1 MNEEDAAKEDQNTE
15 LGSVR
20 PPGMAPSAD
29 YSGLARNLDAGTAS
43 ISLDAANDVDPDNA
57 AAINNTAKKLGAS
70 PKLVESSYDS
80 ALKELKRREQE
91 EALRGRPRTQ
101 KYLTDPDKARLA
113 SDDVSI
119 LGEIENTFTYGPQAP
134 ASGFIKYSGSVPSGI
149 ARLRESYRK
158 FELEQLG
165 DIRGDSWREF
175 SKSLDQFFGD
185 LGDDLKK
192 FGASIE
198 VPADKKNYVLDV
210 LEVGGQM
217 AGQALPLAIPLVGPA
232 LGTSL
237 MVVAGADETGEI
249 LDKTPG
255 GSDTDRFLALALGG
269 ATTGVLEK
277 IGIDKLIDGIG
288 VGKNIKNRFTRFLVN
303 RTLGGAAIEVT
314 EETAEAAL
322 RDGIVK
328 LLVDPKREIL
338 EDFTA
343 YEASV
348 AGGAGGLFRSV
359 LGIRRAR
366 STGDDLRDQIDK
378 ARQSKL
384 LGRDPEAFEEFY
396 QSLVDGTESD
406 EVRVSVEGLV
416 NELNQT
422 GGDPVE
428 FLTTLGVDLAEAQKA
443 LDNGGDVSVNRGKF
457 VTEIAATEG
466 RDDILR
472 HVRSDDGAMTVAEAE
487 VESAAIQERVAEA
500 VAQFNETGEM
510 PAAPTPEI
518 ATQAEEIGARIA
530 EQIDASG
537 KYTRQGSKAI
547 GSVYEAL
554 FRTIAS
560 DYAAEGKEFDLEGI
574 AAELGVDVRAV
585 PFADRASPVTGDE
598 TLGGPQREPFDQETS
613 GFPLAVGEDRQ
624 FPVEGAINSMTPDEF
639 LDRAPPLEIDE
650 EARETI
656 DALKAHIQSGGRLD
670 ALIADTRTDEEKAA
684 GVNRGR
690 EDGRHR
696 AMAAKELGIDS
707 VPVITPG
714 TPQPAEQSGFDDYR
728 AQVDPGGRTIPAE
741 DRPNL
746 RMGDMYGMLPQDAE
760 VVSEL
765 DDGITI
771 YRGPNGDYYATALNP
786 DLGEQD
792 VVGYIQG
799 GDNGTELAVVQEMQG
814 RGIGSELQYLFRS
827 ENPFAPTGGL
837 TEAGARRL
845 EGTYNRLYDEGV
857 ITPEEL
863 DLQQTARE
871 FDVSPEVLRAELD
884 AAGGDITQ
892 TPRFKAWF
900 GDSKI
905 VDADGNPTVVYHGTQ
920 YDIEAFNVRGWS
932 SQLPSTPE
940 RDEYMASF
948 GPAGMYFSADPLFA
962 RTYAGTTDFRK
973 AALGDAGPVM
983 YPVYLSLQNPKIIKD
998 LTFWE
1003 EMRARIKDAR
1013 DGLDAIR
1020 KGISE
1025 RETRLRAST
1034 AYLSVPDI
1042 KKLEAEG
1049 YDGII
1054 NEKANEIIVFRP
1066 EQIKSQMNRGAFD
1079 PTDPNILKQAGR
1091 DLLTDANKEKAVRA
1105 ANELGELAADLDAPA
1120 LRDEA
1125 LTDNGLMYVY
1135 DGELQPI
1142 GISDVDKRVSDPS
1155 ALADGSIL
1163 EISDIT
1169 DWSDIVTL
1177 GRAIDLAPSD
1187 FSSFVFTPDD
1197 FKIEV
1202 YDTGEGFAGNLEIDY
1217 NAIEDRVRQQAVQDN
1232 KVDTIEDALNHPSHM
1247 VRGAAFASILD
1258 DLGVEYSEDGSE
1270 TASRYFYVSLPAESE
1285 FEQIKVRFADHIRQ
1299 SGLHLAADFNVADGG
1314 YDTAMQALDRIVAGN
1329 NLGTVFQG
1337 GTQDFQK
1344 FIEGSKVVDKNG
1356 APLRVFRGEHGEVT
1370 GSVTTLLPSITF
1382 TDQPAEASLY
1392 AQDPN
1397 QYGLD
1402 PEAPRVSPAYL
1413 SIKNPI
1419 MNDPYDPFINYSAL
1433 IDALGL
1439 EKTIEIARRNNLRH
1453 DVRESQ
1459 AWEDNFYGDYD
1470 SLQDLLRRDPERL
1483 GELYTFAY
1491 MVLDDPGA
1499 VEALTEA
1506 GYDGAIHGGFGDTV
1520 SADPDTPASVEYRV
1534 FDESQIRSAV
1544 APDELF
1550 QRDEGLQDDGGH
1562 AFRIST
1568 RLPTTMRAEEDPV
1581 AENLKVDLEA
1591 MRFKPAAFKHNME
1604 LVKKYPGFS
1613 TRSRNPDKIAEEF
1626 LEFTTNNLLWLFD
1639 SVPPETRE
1647 RSKLWYDGARAMS
1660 ERIAEDH
1667 GIPVQSVAA
1676 VMAALSPQKDWYQNA
1691 SLGERLI
1698 DIHQK
1703 FTQGN
1708 AIAFMPDNK
1717 MKATSRRIFG
1727 KDKYKKQRLAV
1738 MKSTYADLTEAGDR
1752 AMWLRIYD
1760 ETYNPRGFRVL
1771 SPEGNF
1777 VGEPSG
1783 NVAWGSLVEITKAV
1797 RALEDPSLENLT
1809 AIMGAKHKVR
1819 NFYNNILAPNAPDGD
1834 VTIDTHAVAA
1844 ALIRGLSG
1852 GSAEVHH
1859 NFGSSPGKDK
1869 QPKGWQAA
1877 KNINDNGAQGTYG
1890 IYAEAY
1896 RRAAKQRGV
1905 SPRELQSITWEAAR
1919 GLFTAKFKQNAKN
1932 VAAIDAI
1939 WYDYQRGKIDLD
1951 EARNRILERADGIN
1965 QPDWVDQRDT
1975 DNAEIGDTSYAG
1987 ELARLRVSR
1996 RDPGRLGTR
2005 DGDPGGTGELFQGDD
2020 GGGGVARLYSAARR
2034 ATQSLKQEK
2043 ATAQQW
2049 LSHFKKSGVKD
2060 DEITWIVGLEEFLN
2074 SQKGAISRDD
2084 VRAFVDQNGI
2094 QVRETV
2100 LNTKPPPVREW
2111 ATEVAIPVA
2120 ERYLV
2125 DENYTLE
2132 AGEAGTN
2139 IFLDDF
2145 LVREGL
2151 TDAEVVEY
2159 AESLDFDIGIPPGQP
2174 RKKGPQ
2180 FTQYSMDGDR
2190 ENDQEF
2196 YLNLPAK
2203 LSTGNAT
2210 VKDWTQPYAHRIGE
2224 TLSDTRNII
2233 RIRTN
2238 NRTFEDGRK
2247 VLFIEEMQDDRGQAA
2262 RDLGVQEMDYDIR
2275 AEAELAEAE
2284 FAALNQYALDLLDD
2298 TLENVLRE
2306 ELGETRDA
2314 GELLVAFRDAND
2326 EFEATNSRFTWE
2338 DRFQDHAEL
2347 MSEDT
2352 RAAVN
2357 EYIEAALSGERI
2369 DGRMQSNRVPARPFI
2384 GSNKVLPL
2392 ALKRMIIEAVE
2403 QGQDAIAW
2411 TPGDVQND
2419 RYNLRRVVDKLRLY
2433 SNKDGNFRNVVTLH
2447 GIKDGNVRFKQ
2458 DVTDVDELSK
2468 LIGKDRAEKMF
2479 ADLQVSE
2486 TNESLLEGDDLDIG
2500 GEGMRKYY
2508 DKMVVSQANTIGKK
2522 FGAKVEVGQTR
2533 AGNNERDFNSEIG
2546 RERLLRAAG
2555 YGVMPGETPLNI
2567 TQETIPFPE
2576 PVFAETLE
2584 AESRELEAK
2593 RMELEFAIFNEM
2605 RDTDFYQRTE
2615 ENRDGFFPR
2624 KPQDF
2629 IRAIQDTVPNSILE
2643 VEQFPGYDDLPAA
2656 QKFLIT
2662 EYLEV
2667 FYERAE
2673 TDAMAAYGEQYLT
2686 RLQIDAPSDGYP
2698 LDLMI
2703 PSMEVSTNVIADRAL
2718 WNQVQGAL
2726 EKSQD
2731 VWTLPITDKMREA
2744 VTGPGLPLF
2753 QDPKDPLG
2761 SFNPTERVINLFE
2774 KADQSTLLHES
2785 GHAFVDILGRLVARG
2800 DAPARIVDNYNAMLN
2815 WVGAESANDL
2825 NLNINGD
2832 AAREKQERLA
2842 MAFEAYLMEGQAPS
2856 AELQGAFQMFRQ
2868 WLINIYRRV
2877 RRLEVE
2883 VDPTISAVFDRMLAT
2898 DNEIAEME
2906 QVNAFD
2912 FTASPS
2918 VTSIMSD
2925 EERARHDALSAA
2937 ASEAARNERV
2947 LEERAAEARE
2957 QQAWWQEEYQNALE
2971 RAEAAVYERPEYK
2984 AYYFLTKGEFYNG
2997 NTPAN
3002 LEGRRI
3008 SKQALLDLGYTQQQL
3023 NSLPRGARR
3032 IYTTKDE
3039 AATDPELFA
3048 AYFGFADTNEMMD
3061 VFLSM
3066 RPAKDAIEFDAGT
3079 IMRSEHGDPMNDGTM
3094 ERITEER
3101 LFNDERYSAIEMEL
3115 NALATQ
3121 TGQQAVGRRLVKAIV
3136 DRVFAEET
3144 VGGLLTPM
3152 RYQAASVRAAR
3163 EAERAAAKGDF
3174 EKAFMKKRQQ
3184 LLNHEMFRRSLQARD
3199 EIQKISQK
3207 MKTYQRR
3214 KYSPKQ
3220 VDPEYIGEIKSFLSF
3235 FEFGQRSKSGQIKAE
3250 QAKALM
3256 DFIEAR
3262 QAKGMPIILPGEL
3275 VEVAS
3280 LDPETGAPNVV
3291 FKTKHWRDMTM
3302 PEIRGLRDMA
3312 DNLYK
3317 IGRDNSAEKKA
3328 ERRARGE
3335 ELADGILAS
3344 TKRRRGKQDPL
3355 SIPTREEKVKES
3367 KRSRFSAW
3375 HRKMESMLYQLDGF
3389 KNLGPMYRGVFE
3401 KLARASDVKTQL
3413 VEKART
3419 DFDDALRL
3427 YDKDVLAKMQTAK
3440 SAASIAALGG
3450 ARLTREQRVT
3460 IALNWGS
3467 ESNREAVL
3475 EDDARKK
3482 QFGALWNEDAIQQIL
3497 ETLDDTDWAFV
3508 QKIWTDIDSYWEDIS
3523 LKDGSTIDGVKSLE
3537 MEQTGIAP
3545 PKVEASPF
3553 VVGERELPGG
3563 YYPLMYDN
3571 LSDARAHKETEQDLL
3586 NKLQSGG
3593 FTRAATSHGF
3603 TIARVGSGG
3612 RPVRLDLGVLYAHLD
3627 EVSQDLAYREAI
3639 QQAAEILGNNDVQEA
3654 IRATMG
3660 EPYRKSLEA
3669 ILLATATGNMHSS
3682 DAAKD
3687 LPILR
3692 TARLNVTVG
3701 VMGFNMRSLLTQPL
3715 GLTQSIA
3722 RIGAKE
3728 VGKGVAWL
3736 FANPTKINE
3745 RIASVNE
3752 LSAYMTDRAKTMT
3765 RELDDMTSKLGRESR
3780 LDKIRQFGYAP
3791 MVFLDVVTVAYPTWW
3806 GAFDSAMNGRAE
3818 GIDAGD
3824 EKSAIL
3830 YADNIV
3836 RTTQGSGGA
3845 QNLSMV
3851 QQSSEA
3857 MKLLTMFYGYFNTT
3871 FNLQAEAYNRARA
3884 DGSSL
3889 PRALLKRDFIGQT
3902 MMLQIIP
3909 AILAGLLLEKWP
3921 DEEELEEDATW
3932 AWTKWSLAQFVNHGG
3947 AQMAVVRDVASG
3959 ITSPFGFSI
3968 TAADSFGKAA
3978 VDVGKF
3984 SVKYI
3989 ESQVDEDEEFELSP
4003 AAAKGLARSLGQ
4015 LGGIPGTSQLVRT
4028 GDYLYK
4034 LSRDELKREP
4044 ENVAELL
4051 QGALMLGDR

>member
-1 MNEEDAAKEDQNTE
+1 MSELSDEFLEEAASSLLVDEEEDDLENA
-15 LGSVR
+15 
-20 PPGMAPSAD
+20 
-29 YSGLARNLDAGTAS
+29 ARNLDR
-43 ISLDAANDVDPDNA
+43 DAASLSLQAAGNVNPDDAARSRSVAKRLGAPTDFVDLDLEA
-57 AAINNTAKKLGAS
+57 AAQ
-70 PKLVESSYDS
+70 
-80 ALKELKRREQE
+80 ELKINDDRD
-91 EALRGRPRTQ
+91 ALTDRPATQ
-101 KYLTDPDKARLA
+101 GFLADPDKAKLA

-119 LGEIENTFTYGPQAP
+119 LGEIENTVTGAPQAI
-134 ASGFIKYSGSVPSGI
+134 ASGFLQPFSAAPSGF
-149 ARLRESYRK
+149 ARLRLAYRK
-158 FELEQLG
+158 FESEQIG

-175 SKSLDQFFGD
+175 SKSVDEFFGQ
-185 LGDDLKK
+185 LGKDMKK
-192 FGASIE
+192 FGESIE
-198 VPADKKNYVLDV
+198 LSENEKNYTLDV
-210 LEVGGQM
+210 LQAGGQLT
-217 AGQALPLAIPLVGPA
+217 GQAATFFVPVVGPV
-232 LGTSL
+232 LGTTML
-237 MVVAGADETGEI
+237 IAGGVDETGEI

-322 RDGIVK
+322 RDGIIK

-457 VTEIAATEG
+457 VTEIAASEG

-560 DYAAEGKEFDLEGI
+560 DYAAEGREFDLEGI

-585 PFADRASPVTGDE
+585 PFADRAGPVTGDE
-598 TLGGPQREPFDQETS
+598 TLG
-613 GFPLAVGEDRQ
+613 
-624 FPVEGAINSMTPDEF
+624 
-639 LDRAPPLEIDE
+639 
-650 EARETI
+650 
-656 DALKAHIQSGGRLD
+656 
-670 ALIADTRTDEEKAA
+670 
-684 GVNRGR
+684 
-690 EDGRHR
+690 
-696 AMAAKELGIDS
+696 
-707 VPVITPG
+707 
-714 TPQPAEQSGFDDYR
+714 TPQAAEQSGFDDYR
-728 AQVDPGGRTIPAE
+728 GRVDPDGRTIPAE

-746 RMGDMYGMLPQDAE
+746 GMGDMYGMLPQDAE

-863 DLQQTARE
+863 DL
-871 FDVSPEVLRAELD
+871 
-884 AAGGDITQ
+884 
-892 TPRFKAWF
+892 
-900 GDSKI
+900 
-905 VDADGNPTVVYHGTQ
+905 
-920 YDIEAFNVRGWS
+920 
-932 SQLPSTPE
+932 
-940 RDEYMASF
+940 
-948 GPAGMYFSADPLFA
+948 
-962 RTYAGTTDFRK
+962 
-973 AALGDAGPVM
+973 
-983 YPVYLSLQNPKIIKD
+983 
-998 LTFWE
+998 
-1003 EMRARIKDAR
+1003 
-1013 DGLDAIR
+1013 
-1020 KGISE
+1020 
-1025 RETRLRAST
+1025 
-1034 AYLSVPDI
+1034 
-1042 KKLEAEG
+1042 
-1049 YDGII
+1049 
-1054 NEKANEIIVFRP
+1054 
-1066 EQIKSQMNRGAFD
+1066 
-1079 PTDPNILKQAGR
+1079 LKQAGR

-1135 DGELQPI
+1135 DGELEPI

-1169 DWSDIVTL
+1169 DWSDIDTL
-1177 GRAIDLAPSD
+1177 GRVIDLAPSD

-1397 QYGLD
+1397 QSGQGMK
-1402 PEAPRVSPAYL
+1402 PVAPRVSPAFL

-1419 MNDPYDPFINYSAL
+1419 INEQRNPEIDSEIADPFIDYGVL
-1433 IDALGL
+1433 VDAIGL
-1439 EKTIEIARRNNLRH
+1439 EKTIDIARRINVGRP
-1453 DVRESQ
+1453 V
-1459 AWEDNFYGDYD
+1459 EDTGLWDEEFSADYD
-1470 SLQDLLRRDPERL
+1470 SFEDLVDRAPERVA
-1483 GELYTFAY
+1483 ELYNIAFA
-1491 MVLDDPGA
+1491 VLDDPGA
-1499 VEALTEA
+1499 VEALKEA
-1506 GYDGAIHGGFGDTV
+1506 GYDGAIHGGYGGEFNTM
-1520 SADPDTPASVEYRV
+1520 EYRV
-1534 FDESQIRSAV
+1534 FDESQIRSAI

-1550 QRDEGLQDDGGH
+1550 QDDGLQDDGGH
-1562 AFRIST
+1562 QFRIST

-1660 ERIAEDH
+1660 ERLAEDH

-1691 SLGERLI
+1691 SLGERVI
-1698 DIHQK
+1698 DIHMH

-1708 AIAFMPDNK
+1708 AVAFLPDNK
-1717 MKATSRRIFG
+1717 MKATARRIFPQD
-1727 KDKYKKQRLAV
+1727 KDKAQRLLV
-1738 MKSTYADLTEAGDR
+1738 MRSTYSDLTEANDK

-1771 SPEGNF
+1771 SPEGEF
-1777 VGEPSG
+1777 VGEATG
-1783 NVAWGSLVEITKAV
+1783 KVAWGSKAEITKAV

-1975 DNAEIGDTSYAG
+1975 SDATLGDTSYAG
-1987 ELARLRVSR
+1987 ELAGIRVSR
-1996 RDPGRLGTR
+1996 RDPGRVDAGS
-2005 DGDPGGTGELFQGDD
+2005 GYPGGTGELFQGDD

-2074 SQKGAISRDD
+2074 SQKGAISRED

-2100 LNTKPPPVREW
+2100 LDNKPPPVREW
-2111 ATEVAIPVA
+2111 ATEVAIPLA

-2125 DENYTLE
+2125 DEGYTLE

-2139 IFLDDF
+2139 ILLSGFL

-2159 AESLDFDIGIPPGQP
+2159 AESLDFNIGRPPGRS

-2180 FTQYSMDGDR
+2180 FTQYSMDGNR
-2190 ENDQEF
+2190 GNDQEF

-2210 VKDWTQPYAHRIGE
+2210 VKDWTQPTGHTIGE

-2262 RDLGVQEMDYDIR
+2262 RDLGVQEMDFG
-2275 AEAELAEAE
+2275 AEAELADAE
-2284 FAALNQYALDLLDD
+2284 FAALKQDATDFLDNE
-2298 TLENVLRE
+2298 LENILIE

-2314 GELLVAFRDAND
+2314 GELLTAFRDAND

-2338 DRFQDHAEL
+2338 DRFAYHAEL

-2352 RAAVN
+2352 IAAVN

-2411 TPGDVQND
+2411 TPGNVQND

-2433 SNKDGNFRNVVTLH
+2433 SNKDAYFRNVVTLH
-2447 GIKDGNVRFKQ
+2447 GIREGNVRFEQ
-2458 DVTDVDELSK
+2458 DVNDVDDLSS

-2479 ADLQVSE
+2479 ADLRVSE
-2486 TNESLLEGDDLDIG
+2486 TNESVLEGDDLEIG

-2508 DKMVVSQANTIGKK
+2508 DQMVVAQANKLGKK

-2533 AGNNERDFNSEIG
+2533 SGDNEREFYSEFDRPG
-2546 RERLLRAAG
+2546 MLREAG
-2555 YGVMPGETPLNI
+2555 YTRDQYPDTDDILQI

-2584 AESRELEAK
+2584 AESRELEGK
-2593 RMELEFAIFNEM
+2593 RMELELAIFDEM

-2624 KPQDF
+2624 KPTDF
-2629 IRAIQDTVPNSILE
+2629 IRAIETTVPNSVLE

-2686 RLQIDAPSDGYP
+2686 RLQMDAPTDGYP
-2698 LDLMI
+2698 LDLMM
-2703 PSMEVSTNVIADRAL
+2703 PSLGVDINVIRDRAL

-2726 EKSQD
+2726 QKSQD

-2744 VTGPGLPLF
+2744 VLGSGLPLF

-3032 IYTTKDE
+3032 IYTTKE
-3039 AATDPELFA
+3039 ESATDPELFA

-3508 QKIWTDIDSYWEDIS
+3508 QKIWTDVDSYWDDIS

-3701 VMGFNMRSLLTQPL
+3701 VMGFNVRSLLTQPL

>member
-1 MNEEDAAKEDQNTE
+1 MSELSDEFLEEAARDLLVDEEEDDLENA
-15 LGSVR
+15 
-20 PPGMAPSAD
+20 
-29 YSGLARNLDAGTAS
+29 ARNLDR
-43 ISLDAANDVDPDNA
+43 DAASLSLQAADNVNPDDAARSRSVAKRLGAPTDFVDLDLEA
-57 AAINNTAKKLGAS
+57 AAR
-70 PKLVESSYDS
+70 
-80 ALKELKRREQE
+80 ELKINDDRD
-91 EALRGRPRTQ
+91 ALTDRPATQ
-101 KYLTDPDKARLA
+101 GFLADPDKAKLA
-113 SDDVSI
+113 SDDVST
-119 LGEIENTFTYGPQAP
+119 LADIENY
-134 ASGFIKYSGSVPSGI
+134 ASRMGRAVTSGV
-149 ARLRESYRK
+149 L
-158 FELEQLG
+158 Q
-165 DIRGDSWREF
+165 
-175 SKSLDQFFGD
+175 Q
-185 LGDDLKK
+185 
-192 FGASIE
+192 GASAPEGYANLAKWARTLEENLTGPTDPDSIMGQFDSARDLLMKFAGAE
-198 VPADKKNYVLDV
+198 LKAERERIQLKPEERDYFLDV
-210 LEVGGQM
+210 LEGTGNI
-217 AGQALPLAIPLVGPA
+217 GTQAVVTVLNPA
-232 LGTSL
+232 LGLSL
-237 MVVAGADETGEI
+237 MTTQGADEMGETLKKINKGTKNENAVAGIAGALVTG
-249 LDKTPG
+249 L
-255 GSDTDRFLALALGG
+255 
-269 ATTGVLEK
+269 LEK
-277 IGIDKLIDGIG
+277 AGIERLMKPLGLGDKVKDSAVKALT
-288 VGKNIKNRFTRFLVN
+288 KRFASGF
-303 RTLGGAAIEVT
+303 AIEAT
-314 EETAEAAL
+314 EETLEAAA
-322 RDGIVK
+322 RDAIIYAI
-328 LLVDPKREIL
+328 VDPDREIL

-348 AGGAGGLFRSV
+348 AGGSGGLFRSL
-359 LGIRRAR
+359 LGIRRSRTA
-366 STGDDLRDQIDK
+366 DDDIRNQIDK

-443 LDNGGDVSVNRGKF
+443 LDNGGDISINRGKF
-457 VTEIAATEG
+457 VTEIAASEG

-574 AAELGVDVRAV
+574 AAELGVNVRAI

-714 TPQPAEQSGFDDYR
+714 TPQAAEQSGFEDYR
-728 AQVDPGGRTIPAE
+728 DRVDPDGRTIPAE

-746 RMGDMYGMLPQDAE
+746 GMGDMYGMLPQDAE

-771 YRGPNGDYYATALNP
+771 HRGPNGDYYATAINP

-857 ITPEEL
+857 ITPE
-863 DLQQTARE
+863 DLR
-871 FDVSPEVLRAELD
+871 
-884 AAGGDITQ
+884 
-892 TPRFKAWF
+892 
-900 GDSKI
+900 
-905 VDADGNPTVVYHGTQ
+905 
-920 YDIEAFNVRGWS
+920 
-932 SQLPSTPE
+932 
-940 RDEYMASF
+940 
-948 GPAGMYFSADPLFA
+948 
-962 RTYAGTTDFRK
+962 
-973 AALGDAGPVM
+973 
-983 YPVYLSLQNPKIIKD
+983 
-998 LTFWE
+998 
-1003 EMRARIKDAR
+1003 
-1013 DGLDAIR
+1013 
-1020 KGISE
+1020 
-1025 RETRLRAST
+1025 
-1034 AYLSVPDI
+1034 
-1042 KKLEAEG
+1042 
-1049 YDGII
+1049 
-1054 NEKANEIIVFRP
+1054 
-1066 EQIKSQMNRGAFD
+1066 
-1079 PTDPNILKQAGR
+1079 QAGR

-1105 ANELGELAADLDAPA
+1105 ANKFGDLAAYFDASA

-1125 LTDNGLMYVY
+1125 LTDNGLMYEY
-1135 DGELQPI
+1135 NGELELIDIP
-1142 GISDVDKRVSDPS
+1142 DLDARVSDPS
-1155 ALADGSIL
+1155 ALIDGSIL

-1169 DWSDIVTL
+1169 DWSDIDTL
-1177 GRAIDLAPSD
+1177 ERVIDLAPSD

-1202 YDTGEGFAGNLEIDY
+1202 DDTGEGFAGNLKIDY

-1247 VRGAAFASILD
+1247 VRGAAFASILE
-1258 DLGVEYSEDGSE
+1258 DLGVEFGEDGSE
-1270 TASRYFYVSLPAESE
+1270 TGSRYFYVSLPAESE
-1285 FEQIKVRFADHIRQ
+1285 FEQIKVRFADHTRQ
-1299 SGLHLAADFNVADGG
+1299 SGLHQAADFNVADGG

-1337 GTQDFQK
+1337 GTQDFQA
-1344 FIEGSKVVDKNG
+1344 FFEGSKVVDKNG

-1397 QYGLD
+1397 QSGLGMK
-1402 PEAPRVSPAYL
+1402 PVAPRVSPAFL

-1419 MNDPYDPFINYSAL
+1419 INEQRNPEIDSEIADPFIDYGVL
-1433 IDALGL
+1433 VDAIGL
-1439 EKTIEIARRNNLRH
+1439 EKTIDIARRINVDRP
-1453 DVRESQ
+1453 V
-1459 AWEDNFYGDYD
+1459 EDTSLWDEEFSADYD
-1470 SLQDLLRRDPERL
+1470 SFEDLVDRAPERV
-1483 GELYTFAY
+1483 GELYNIAFA
-1491 MVLDDPGA
+1491 VLDDPGA
-1499 VEALTEA
+1499 VEALKEA
-1506 GYDGAIHGGFGDTV
+1506 GYDGAIHGGYGGQFNTM
-1520 SADPDTPASVEYRV
+1520 EYRV

-1544 APDELF
+1544 APEEVF
-1550 QRDEGLQDDGGH
+1550 QRDKGLQDDGGH
-1562 AFRIST
+1562 QFRIST

-1691 SLGERLI
+1691 SLGERVI
-1698 DIHQK
+1698 DIHMH

-1708 AIAFMPDNK
+1708 AVAFLPDNK
-1717 MKATSRRIFG
+1717 MKATARRIFP
-1727 KDKYKKQRLAV
+1727 KDKDKAQRLLV
-1738 MKSTYADLTEAGDR
+1738 MRSTYSDLTEANDK

-1771 SPEGNF
+1771 SPEGEF
-1777 VGEPSG
+1777 VGEATG
-1783 NVAWGSLVEITKAV
+1783 KVAWGSKVEIEKAV
-1797 RALEDPSLENLT
+1797 AALEDPSLENLT

-1819 NFYNNILAPNAPDGD
+1819 NFYNNILAPNAPAGD

-1844 ALIRGLSG
+1844 ALIRALSG

-1896 RRAAKQRGV
+1896 RRAAKLRGV

-1919 GLFTAKFKQNAKN
+1919 GLFTAKFKQNSKN

-1951 EARNRILERADGIN
+1951 EARNRILETADGIN

-1975 DNAEIGDTSYAG
+1975 SDATLGDTSYAG
-1987 ELARLRVSR
+1987 ELAGIRVSR
-1996 RDPGRLGTR
+1996 RGPRRLDAGS
-2005 DGDPGGTGELFQGDD
+2005 GDPDRTGELFQEDD
-2020 GGGGVARLYSAARR
+2020 GGGVARLYSAARR

-2043 ATAQQW
+2043 ATASQW

-2060 DEITWIVGLEEFLN
+2060 DEIMWIVGLEEFLN
-2074 SQKGAISRDD
+2074 SQKGSISRDD
-2084 VRAFVDQNGI
+2084 VRAFVDQNGV

-2100 LNTKPPPVREW
+2100 LDNEPPPVRKW
-2111 ATEVAIPVA
+2111 ATEVAIPLA
-2120 ERYLV
+2120 ERYLI
-2125 DENYTLE
+2125 DEGYTLE
-2132 AGEAGTN
+2132 AGEAGTF
-2139 IFLDDF
+2139 ILLDDF

-2159 AESLDFDIGIPPGQP
+2159 AESLDFNIGRPPEQS
-2174 RKKGPQ
+2174 RKQTPQ

-2210 VKDWTQPYAHRIGE
+2210 VKDWMQPVGHRIGDFV
-2224 TLSDTRNII
+2224 SDTRNII

-2262 RDLGVQEMDYDIR
+2262 RDLGVQEMDFG
-2275 AEAELAEAE
+2275 AEAELADAE
-2284 FAALNQYALDLLDD
+2284 FAALKQDATDFLDNE
-2298 TLENVLRE
+2298 LENILIE

-2314 GELLVAFRDAND
+2314 DELLTAFRDAND
-2326 EFEATNSRFTWE
+2326 ALEATNSRFTWE
-2338 DRFQDHAEL
+2338 DRFAYHAEL

-2357 EYIEAALSGERI
+2357 EYIEAALSGERL

-2419 RYNLRRVVDKLRLY
+2419 RYNLRRVVDQLRLY
-2433 SNKDGNFRNVVTLH
+2433 SNFFTNFRNVVTLH
-2447 GIKDGNVRFKQ
+2447 GFKDGNVRFEQ
-2458 DVTDVDELSK
+2458 DVKDVDDLSS

-2479 ADLQVSE
+2479 ADLEVSE
-2486 TNESLLEGDDLDIG
+2486 TNESLLEGDDLEIG

-2508 DKMVVSQANTIGKK
+2508 DQMVVAQANKLGKK

-2533 AGNNERDFNSEIG
+2533 AGNNEREFYSEFDRPG
-2546 RERLLRAAG
+2546 MLREAG
-2555 YGVMPGETPLNI
+2555 YTRDQYPDTDEILQI
-2567 TQETIPFPE
+2567 TQEMIPFPE

-2593 RMELEFAIFNEM
+2593 RMELELAIFDQM

-2615 ENRDGFFPR
+2615 DNRDGFFPR

-2629 IRAIQDTVPNSILE
+2629 IRAIQNTVPNSVLE

-2656 QKFLIT
+2656 QQLLIS
-2662 EYLEV
+2662 EYLEA
-2667 FYERAE
+2667 FYQRAE
-2673 TDAMAAYGEQYLT
+2673 TDAMAAYGEEYLT
-2686 RLQIDAPSDGYP
+2686 RLQIDAPTDGYP
-2698 LDLMI
+2698 LDLII
-2703 PSMEVSTNVIADRAL
+2703 PSMGVDTNVIADRAL

-2832 AAREKQERLA
+2832 AAREKQELLA
-2842 MAFEAYLMEGQAPS
+2842 QAFEAYLMEGQAPS

-2984 AYYFLTKGEFYNG
+2984 AYYFLTRGEFYNG

-3032 IYTTKDE
+3032 IYTTKEE

-3355 SIPTREEKVKES
+3355 SIPTRDEKVKES

-3440 SAASIAALGG
+3440 SAVSIAALGG

-3497 ETLDDTDWAFV
+3497 ETLDDTDWTFV

-3701 VMGFNMRSLLTQPL
+3701 VMGFNVRSLLTQPL

-3745 RIASVNE
+3745 RIKSVNE
-3752 LSAYMTDRAKTMT
+3752 LSAYMADRAKTMT

-3780 LDKIRQFGYAP
+3780 LDKVRQFGYAP

-3902 MMLQIIP
+3902 IMLQIIP

-3984 SVKYI
+3984 TVKYI

-4044 ENVAELL
+4044 ENVADLL

>member
-1 MNEEDAAKEDQNTE
+1 MASSYTDLLREMNEEDAARENQNTE
-15 LGSVR
+15 LGSAR
-20 PPGMAPSAD
+20 SSEMTPSAN
-29 YSGLARNLDAGTAS
+29 YSGLAQNLDAGTAS

-101 KYLTDPDKARLA
+101 KYLTDPEKARLA

-217 AGQALPLAIPLVGPA
+217 AGQALPLAIPVVGPA
-232 LGTSL
+232 IGTSL

-406 EVRVSVEGLV
+406 EVRLSVEGLV

-422 GGDPVE
+422 GGDPVD
-428 FLTTLGVDLAEAQKA
+428 FLQTLGVDLAEAQKA
-443 LDNGGDVSVNRGKF
+443 LDNGGDISINRGKF
-457 VTEIAATEG
+457 VTEIAASEG

-728 AQVDPGGRTIPAE
+728 AQVDPGGRTIPDE

-799 GDNGTELAVVQEMQG
+799 FGDNGTELAVVQEMQG

-863 DLQQTARE
+863 DLQQ
-871 FDVSPEVLRAELD
+871 SP
-884 AAGGDITQ
+884 
-892 TPRFKAWF
+892 
-900 GDSKI
+900 
-905 VDADGNPTVVYHGTQ
+905 
-920 YDIEAFNVRGWS
+920 
-932 SQLPSTPE
+932 
-940 RDEYMASF
+940 
-948 GPAGMYFSADPLFA
+948 
-962 RTYAGTTDFRK
+962 
-973 AALGDAGPVM
+973 
-983 YPVYLSLQNPKIIKD
+983 
-998 LTFWE
+998 
-1003 EMRARIKDAR
+1003 
-1013 DGLDAIR
+1013 
-1020 KGISE
+1020 
-1025 RETRLRAST
+1025 
-1034 AYLSVPDI
+1034 
-1042 KKLEAEG
+1042 
-1049 YDGII
+1049 
-1054 NEKANEIIVFRP
+1054 
-1066 EQIKSQMNRGAFD
+1066 
-1079 PTDPNILKQAGR
+1079 
-1091 DLLTDANKEKAVRA
+1091 
-1105 ANELGELAADLDAPA
+1105 
-1120 LRDEA
+1120 
-1125 LTDNGLMYVY
+1125 
-1135 DGELQPI
+1135 
-1142 GISDVDKRVSDPS
+1142 
-1155 ALADGSIL
+1155 
-1163 EISDIT
+1163 
-1169 DWSDIVTL
+1169 
-1177 GRAIDLAPSD
+1177 
-1187 FSSFVFTPDD
+1187 
-1197 FKIEV
+1197 
-1202 YDTGEGFAGNLEIDY
+1202 
-1217 NAIEDRVRQQAVQDN
+1217 
-1232 KVDTIEDALNHPSHM
+1232 
-1247 VRGAAFASILD
+1247 
-1258 DLGVEYSEDGSE
+1258 
-1270 TASRYFYVSLPAESE
+1270 
-1285 FEQIKVRFADHIRQ
+1285 
-1299 SGLHLAADFNVADGG
+1299 
-1314 YDTAMQALDRIVAGN
+1314 
-1329 NLGTVFQG
+1329 
-1337 GTQDFQK
+1337 DFQK
-1344 FIEGSKVVDKNG
+1344 FFEGSKVVDQNG

-1397 QYGLD
+1397 QSGQGMK
-1402 PEAPRVSPAYL
+1402 PVAPRVSPAFL

-1419 MNDPYDPFINYSAL
+1419 INEQRNPEIDSEIADPFIDYGVL
-1433 IDALGL
+1433 VDAIGL
-1439 EKTIEIARRNNLRH
+1439 EKTIDIARRINIGRP
-1453 DVRESQ
+1453 V
-1459 AWEDNFYGDYD
+1459 EDTGLWDEEFSADYD
-1470 SLQDLLRRDPERL
+1470 SFEDLVDRAPERVA
-1483 GELYTFAY
+1483 ELYNIAFA
-1491 MVLDDPGA
+1491 VLDDPGA
-1499 VEALTEA
+1499 VEALKAA
-1506 GYDGAIHGGFGDTV
+1506 GYDGAIHGGYGGELNTM
-1520 SADPDTPASVEYRV
+1520 EYRV
-1534 FDESQIRSAV
+1534 FDESQIRSAI

-1550 QRDEGLQDDGGH
+1550 QDDGIQDDGGH
-1562 AFRIST
+1562 QFRIST

-1581 AENLKVDLEA
+1581 AENLVVDLEA

-1604 LVKKYPGFS
+1604 LLKKYPGFS

-1975 DNAEIGDTSYAG
+1975 DNATIGDTSYAG
-1987 ELARLRVSR
+1987 ELAGLRISR
-1996 RDPGRLGTR
+1996 RGPGRLGTG

-2034 ATQSLKQEK
+2034 ATKSLKQEK
-2043 ATAQQW
+2043 ATASQW

-2100 LNTKPPPVREW
+2100 LDNKPPPVRKW
-2111 ATEVAIPVA
+2111 ATEVAIPLA

-2125 DENYTLE
+2125 DEGYTLE
-2132 AGEAGTN
+2132 AGEAGTF

-2159 AESLDFDIGIPPGQP
+2159 AESLDFNIGRQP
-2174 RKKGPQ
+2174 EQSRKKVPQ
-2180 FTQYSMDGDR
+2180 FTQYSMDGNR
-2190 ENDQEF
+2190 GNDQEF

-2210 VKDWTQPYAHRIGE
+2210 VKDWTQPTGHTIGE

-2262 RDLGVQEMDYDIR
+2262 RDLGVQEMDFG

-2284 FAALNQYALDLLDD
+2284 FAALKQDATDFLDD
-2298 TLENVLRE
+2298 ERINIFIE

-2314 GELLVAFRDAND
+2314 GELLTAFRDAND
-2326 EFEATNSRFTWE
+2326 EFQATNSRFTWE

-2369 DGRMQSNRVPARPFI
+2369 DGSMQSNRVPARPFI

-2433 SNKDGNFRNVVTLH
+2433 SNKDAYFREVVTLH
-2447 GIKDGNVRFKQ
+2447 GIREGNVRFEQ
-2458 DVTDVDELSK
+2458 DVKDVDELSK

-2486 TNESLLEGDDLDIG
+2486 TNESLLEGDDLEIG

-2533 AGNNERDFNSEIG
+2533 TGDNEREFYSEFDRPG
-2546 RERLLRAAG
+2546 MLREAG
-2555 YGVMPGETPLNI
+2555 YTRDQYPDADDILQI

-2593 RMELEFAIFNEM
+2593 RMELELAIFDEM

-2624 KPQDF
+2624 KPTDF
-2629 IRAIQDTVPNSILE
+2629 IRAIETTVPNSVLE

-2686 RLQIDAPSDGYP
+2686 RLQIDAPTDGYP
-2698 LDLMI
+2698 LDLMM
-2703 PSMEVSTNVIADRAL
+2703 PSLGVDINVIRDRAL

-2731 VWTLPITDKMREA
+2731 VWTLPITDKMRDA
-2744 VTGPGLPLF
+2744 VLGSGLPLF

-2832 AAREKQERLA
+2832 AAREKQELLA
-2842 MAFEAYLMEGQAPS
+2842 QAFEAYLMEGQAPS

-2984 AYYFLTKGEFYNG
+2984 AYYFLTRGEFYNG

-3032 IYTTKDE
+3032 IYTTKEE

-3048 AYFGFADTNEMMD
+3048 AFFGFADTNEMMD

-3121 TGQQAVGRRLVKAIV
+3121 TGQQPVGRRLVKAIV

-3355 SIPTREEKVKES
+3355 SIPTRDEKVKES

-3427 YDKDVLAKMQTAK
+3427 YDKDVLAKMQTLK

-3687 LPILR
+3687 SAILR

-3701 VMGFNMRSLLTQPL
+3701 VMGFNVRSLLTQPL

-3836 RTTQGSGGA
+3836 RATQGSGGA

-3857 MKLLTMFYGYFNTT
+3857 WKLMTMFYGYFNTT

-3909 AILAGLLLEKWP
+3909 AILSGLLLEKWP

-4003 AAAKGLARSLGQ
+4003 GAVKRLARALGT